1 LSDSSY
7 HPNFIIPCFHP
18 HVFQPFYQ
26 PMLSTYIIII
36 IIMLFS
42 HFITTYVITPPY
54 NPHNP
59 ILFTHMLSHVIN
71 TFIIPCSIPMLSSNV
86 ITPCYHPMLTL
97 HINTMYSIRVIILC
111 CTPYYHPILSLYFI
125 ILGDLYFSLQ
135 LLPCSSRHINS
146 TIFKKNI
153 LSILETLYSI
163 GNTGFHVAMKRKWCY
178 SN

>member
-1 LSDSSY
+1 MFSNHFTNPCYQPILSSLLSCY
-7 HPNFIIPCFHP
+7 F
-18 HVFQPFYQ
+18 
-26 PMLSTYIIII
+26 PMLSPH
-36 IIMLFS
+36 MLS
-42 HFITTYVITPPY
+42 PHLTIHTTPFYSPTS
-54 NPHNP
+54 
-59 ILFTHMLSHVIN
+59 LSHVIN